1 MVEHDVK
8 DIAQAAAGRL
18 KIEWAEQSMPVLRQV
33 RERFAKEQPLKGIRL
48 GACLH
53 VTTETAVLMLTLK
66 AGGAQ
71 LALCASNPLST
82 QDDTAAALV
91 KEYDIAVYA
100 HKGEDHAR
108 YYRHIEAVLTT
119 RPQVTMD
126 DGADLISQLHGARRD
141 LLGDVIGGTEETTT
155 GVIRLRSMERDGV
168 LAFPVIAVNDAD
180 TKHLFDNRYG
190 TGQSTIDG
198 ILRATNILLAGRTVV
213 VAGYGMCGR
222 GVAARAKGMG
232 AHVIVTE
239 VEPLRALEAVMDG
252 FPVMPMARATEVGD
266 VFVTVTGNT
275 SIIRREHFQ
284 RMKDGAILANSG
296 HFNVEIEL
304 DPLAQLATGRR
315 AVRPFVEEFTLPDGR
330 RLYVLGEGRL
340 INLAA
345 AEGHPAAVMDMSFAN
360 QALAART
367 AAPDVIWELEDQLG
381 LPGRVVIEP
390 LIRRF
395 LPVVLFVIALVA
407 GLRATVHWE
416 TLLGYLNAIEF
427 GGTDPLF
434 GRDLAFFV
442 FILPF
447 WRLLYGWAITMVV
460 STIILTLVVYI
471 LQRSLVLTTRG
482 PRLAAGARTH
492 LLALGAL
499 ALALK
504 AGGFWLDRFE
514 LVFSPRGTVFGAS
527 YTDIHASLPALGVLA
542 VVSGVAALACLAQ
555 IARPGLHLLAVGL
568 IVLGLVW
575 VIGLGIYPALLQRFS
590 VTPNE
595 LVAERPFIEHN
606 IRMTR
611 QAYGLDRIEE
621 RSFPADETLDAR
633 ALERNAPTIENI
645 RLWDHRPLLRT
656 FGQLQEIRTY
666 YKFVDVDNDRY
677 TMNGEYKQLMLSTRE
692 LSYAHLQSRIWIN
705 EHLTFTHGY
714 GVVVG
719 PVNRITPEGLPEF
732 LVKDIPPQST
742 GGFPA
747 ITRPEIYFGEVSN
760 EYALVRTRQRE
771 LNYPSGDQNVYTTYA
786 GTGGIPIGTFL
797 RKLLFAVRFGEI
809 KILLANDLTAESRI
823 MIHRAIVPRFR
834 QITPFFRFD
843 RDPYMVVTDD
853 GRLVWMLDGY
863 TTTTRYPYSD
873 PVPGVGNYV
882 RNSVKVTIDAY
893 HGAVRYYLADL
904 TDPIVRAYS
913 RAFHGLFQPLDAM
926 SADLRAHLRYP
937 EDFFAIQA
945 RKYATYHMRDPQ
957 VFYNKEDLWTV
968 PPRTIDGRDRKST
981 R

>member
-1 MVEHDVK
+1 MNRGQPVGLLLLVFLALGL
-8 DIAQAAAGRL
+8 IAQLVPLYTDWLWFQEVGYT
-18 KIEWAEQSMPVLRQV
+18 QV
-33 RERFAKEQPLKGIRL
+33 F
-48 GACLH
+48 
-53 VTTETAVLMLTLK
+53 TTT
-66 AGGAQ
+66 
-71 LALCASNPLST
+71 LALRG
-82 QDDTAAALV
+82 ALFTSL
-91 KEYDIAVYA
+91 ALT
-100 HKGEDHAR
+100 
-108 YYRHIEAVLTT
+108 VL
-119 RPQVTMD
+119 
-126 DGADLISQLHGARRD
+126 I
-141 LLGDVIGGTEETTT
+141 
-155 GVIRLRSMERDGV
+155 
-168 LAFPVIAVNDAD
+168 F
-180 TKHLFDNRYG
+180 
-190 TGQSTIDG
+190 
-198 ILRATNILLAGRTVV
+198 
-213 VAGYGMCGR
+213 
-222 GVAARAKGMG
+222 
-232 AHVIVTE
+232 
-239 VEPLRALEAVMDG
+239 
-252 FPVMPMARATEVGD
+252 
-266 VFVTVTGNT
+266 
-275 SIIRREHFQ
+275 
-284 RMKDGAILANSG
+284 
-296 HFNVEIEL
+296 
-304 DPLAQLATGRR
+304 
-315 AVRPFVEEFTLPDGR
+315 
-330 RLYVLGEGRL
+330 LY
-340 INLAA
+340 INLT
-345 AEGHPAAVMDMSFAN
+345 
-360 QALAART
+360 LAART

-395 LPVVLFVIALVA
+395 LPLVLFMIALVA
-407 GLRATVHWE
+407 GLRATAHWE
-416 TLLGYLNAIEF
+416 TLLGYLNATEF
-427 GGTDPLF
+427 GGADPLF

-442 FILPF
+442 FVLPF
-447 WRLLYGWAITMVV
+447 WRLLYGWAVTLAV
-460 STIILTLVVYI
+460 STIVLTLVVYI

-482 PRLAAGARTH
+482 PRLAVGARTH

-504 AGGFWLDRFE
+504 AVGFWLDRFE
-514 LVFSPRGTVFGAS
+514 LVFSPRGIVFGAS
-527 YTDIHASLPALGVLA
+527 YTDIHASLPALSVLA
-542 VVSGVAALACLAQ
+542 VVSGVAAAACLAQ
-555 IARPGLHLLAVGL
+555 IARPGVRLVVGGL

-575 VIGLGIYPALLQRFS
+575 VIGLGIYPTLLQRFS

-677 TMNGEYKQLMLSTRE
+677 TMNGEYKQLML
-692 LSYAHLQSRIWIN
+692 
-705 EHLTFTHGY
+705 
-714 GVVVG
+714 
-719 PVNRITPEGLPEF
+719 
-732 LVKDIPPQST
+732 
-742 GGFPA
+742 
-747 ITRPEIYFGEVSN
+747 
-760 EYALVRTRQRE
+760 
-771 LNYPSGDQNVYTTYA
+771 
-786 GTGGIPIGTFL
+786 
-797 RKLLFAVRFGEI
+797 AVRFGEI

-823 MIHRAIVPRFR
+823 MIHRAIVPRVR

-893 HGAVRYYLADL
+893 HGAVRYYLADP

-926 SADLRAHLRYP
+926 PADLRAHLRYP

-968 PPRTIDGRDRKST
+968 PPRTIDGREREMEPYYTIMRLPGEKKEEFILLTLYNPSRRDNIISWLDSRSAPPNYGKLPLFDFPKQKLVFGPRQIDARIDQDPVISQQLSLWNQRGST
-981 R
+981 VIRGSLLAIPLDQSLIYVQPLYLAASRSE